1 MVRYVR
7 FLCDWPKSSFHVP
20 HPSCRHDGR
29 KDGSPIVSFAITP
42 SLLLKGSR
50 DSRGFARLLPSFV
63 CRQGTLC
70 PAGAPQLAIT
80 GAGWGREQV
89 EHWHGGRRRS
99 GAGRP
104 RGGVCISVQRY
115 FVVDLHSTPRS
126 PAAVPCTS
134 VRRATYTPWKAKQ
147 NPRGARRAVGGSRLR
162 CKCRSRRTECRSRR
176 RSGAAPT
183 CRPPCRR
190 CGRPWST
197 CSRAPSRTS
206 TSLSTA
212 LCEPR
217 ALPATLALCLR

>member
-7 FLCDWPKSSFHVP
+7 FLFDWPKSSFHVP

-115 FVVDLHSTPRS
+115 SSSICTVLHGRPQQFPARACVELRTLRGRPSKTQGEPDGPLVGAGSAANVGADGRS
-126 PAAVPCTS
+126 AGAGAGAGQRRPVARRVAAAGGRGVRAAELRAGP
-134 VRRATYTPWKAKQ
+134 RRA
-147 NPRGARRAVGGSRLR
+147 
-162 CKCRSRRTECRSRR
+162 
-176 RSGAAPT
+176 
-183 CRPPCRR
+183 
-190 CGRPWST
+190 
-197 CSRAPSRTS
+197 
-206 TSLSTA
+206 
-212 LCEPR
+212 
-217 ALPATLALCLR
+217 